1 VFVFCVA
8 RELEVAR
15 AGEREN
21 LLEHCE
27 SHAEI

>member
-1 VFVFCVA
+1 MFVFCVA